1 MTYVLHYHLY
11 DTYLQVHFVSHA
23 YMHTCTTFSLIP
35 PFPPQKI
42 SLQAG
47 KTALIYATMGK
58 HLQIVKHL
66 CVSGAD
72 TGISDEVRKS
82 IMCTL

>member
-1 MTYVLHYHLY
+1 MYYFLFDSPLSPH
-11 DTYLQVHFVSHA
+11 
-23 YMHTCTTFSLIP
+23 P
-35 PFPPQKI
+35 KI